1 MADDYLTIATIAN
14 DGHMQERL
22 RAAAA
27 QQAHLGSAPS
37 ITDPLPWVDANR
49 YVWAASPTWGEK
61 WAYAEATH
69 DEPDY
74 APGRDASVITDSDI
88 VATVQAL
95 GA

>member
-1 MADDYLTIATIAN
+1 
-14 DGHMQERL
+14 
-22 RAAAA
+22 
-27 QQAHLGSAPS
+27 
-37 ITDPLPWVDANR
+37 
-49 YVWAASPTWGEK
+49 VWAASPTWGEK